1 MKMWRGDDP
10 GEEHRAER
18 DAGSSGTPG
27 ASRLETLPVLNDV
40 FRKLSRVMFE
50 QALLEAHWF
59 SGDRNVVLQR
69 GPDRVIVNVEGGCEI
84 RHLNARE
91 NTELSN
97 GRA

>member
-1 MKMWRGDDP
+1 MKMRRGDDP
-10 GEEHRAER
+10 GEEHRAAR

-27 ASRLETLPVLNDV
+27 ASRLETLPVLDDV
-40 FRKLSRVMFE
+40 FREWACAMFD
-50 QALLEAHWF
+50 QALLEARWF
-59 SGDRNVVLQR
+59 SGDRSVALR
-69 GPDRVIVNVEGGCEI
+69 LGPDRVIVNVEGGCEI

>member
-27 ASRLETLPVLNDV
+27 ASRLETASVL
-40 FRKLSRVMFE
+40 
-50 QALLEAHWF
+50 
-59 SGDRNVVLQR
+59 
-69 GPDRVIVNVEGGCEI
+69 
-84 RHLNARE
+84 RE

-97 GRA
+97 DRA